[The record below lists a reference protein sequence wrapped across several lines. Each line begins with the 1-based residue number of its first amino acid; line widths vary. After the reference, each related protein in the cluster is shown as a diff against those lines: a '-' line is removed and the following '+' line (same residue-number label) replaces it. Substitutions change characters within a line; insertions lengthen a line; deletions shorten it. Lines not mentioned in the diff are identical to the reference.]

1 MSRLSQ
7 SLLNWV
13 FPTANACHL
22 CQRALEGTENCL
34 CSRCTAALMECRLP
48 EESRESLV
56 LSQWLALSA
65 FQYRDQA
72 RDLVRL
78 LKYQGDF
85 QAGQM
90 LGESMALAL
99 VQSGLRVELL
109 LPVPMHPVRLRQRGY
124 NQAEQLARQVS
135 QRTGISVYTNGLYR
149 KGSLQTQVHRTREE
163 RLTALKDVFWA
174 NEAVVKNRRI
184 LLIDDVL
191 TTGATAGAC
200 AKALTDAGAGRV
212 TVLTACRV

>member
-7 SLLNWV
+7 SLLDWV

-22 CQRALEGTENCL
+22 CQRALQGTENCL
-34 CSRCTAALMECRLP
+34 CSRCTAALMQCRLT

-85 QAGQM
+85 QAGRI

-99 VQSGLRVELL
+99 VQSRLRVDIL

-149 KGSLQTQVHRTREE
+149 EGSLQTQVHRTREE

-174 NEAVVKNRRI
+174 NEAIVGEQRI

-200 AKALTDAGAGRV
+200 AKALTDSGARRV

>member
-7 SLLNWV
+7 SLLNFI

-34 CSRCTAALMECRLP
+34 CSRCISALLECRLP

-65 FQYRDQA
+65 FHHREQA
-72 RDLVRL
+72 RELVHL

-85 QAGQM
+85 EAARL
-90 LGESMALAL
+90 LGEAMALVL
-99 VQSGLRVELL
+99 IQSGLHVEVL

-135 QRTGISVYTNGLYR
+135 HHTGIPLFTNGLYR
-149 KGSLQTQVHRTREE
+149 EGSLQTQVHRTRAE
-163 RLTALKDVFWA
+163 RLTALTDVFWA
-174 NEAVVKNRRI
+174 DETVVQGRRV

-200 AKALTDAGAGRV
+200 AKALTDAGAGRI
-212 TVLTACRV
+212 TVLTACRA

>member
-1 MSRLSQ
+1 MNRLSH

-22 CQRALEGTENCL
+22 CQRALVETESCL
-34 CSRCTAALMECRLP
+34 CSRCTSALRECLLP

-56 LSQWLALSA
+56 LSQWLAMSA
-65 FQYRDQA
+65 FQYMEQA
-72 RDLVRL
+72 RDLVHL

-85 QAGQM
+85 QAAQV
-90 LGESMALAL
+90 LGEHMAL
-99 VQSGLRVELL
+99 VFSQSHLHVDML

-135 QRTGISVYTNGLYR
+135 LHTGLPVCTNGLHR
-149 KGSLQTQVHRTREE
+149 EGSLQTQVHRTREE
-163 RLTALKDVFWA
+163 RLSALKDVFWA
-174 NEAVVKNRRI
+174 EETVVQDRRI

-200 AKALTDAGAGRV
+200 ARVLTDADVRHV

>member
-1 MSRLSQ
+1 MKHLSQ

-22 CQRALEGTENCL
+22 CQRALVGTESCL
-34 CSRCTAALMECRLP
+34 CSHCTSALRQCLLP

-56 LSQWLALSA
+56 LSQWLAMSA
-65 FQYRDQA
+65 FQYMEQA
-72 RDLVRL
+72 RDLVHL

-85 QAGQM
+85 QAVQV
-90 LGESMALAL
+90 LGEHMAL
-99 VQSGLRVELL
+99 VFGQSHLHVDML

-135 QRTGISVYTNGLYR
+135 LHTGLPVCTNGLHR
-149 KGSLQTQVHRTREE
+149 EGSLQTQVHRTRAE
-163 RLTALKDVFWA
+163 RLSALKGVFWA
-174 NEAVVKNRRI
+174 EETFVQDRRI

-200 AKALTDAGAGRV
+200 ARALTDAGARRV